1 MKKILFALVLM
12 QVFTGAKAQLS
23 QTELNQLNPTQ
34 KSIYLNQSREIKQ
47 KYETAIFRAED
58 MIKMGKEM
66 KSDDNATRDAG
77 AYYIAKGMELKEAA
91 EKEYRMAQQRLDNA
105 AREGIRNNRMRKD

>member
-66 KSDDNATRDAG
+66 KSDNARFSG